1 MLILVFLLSHATN
14 SHIEAKNMSYKAVME
29 FLESTSKD
37 EALQNNLSGLLG
49 IGDGDISSAEELDGE
64 EAEALM
70 GERGI
75 KVTALAEEKGF
86 IFTLGELNAIVN
98 LFQRYRTGKL
108 SQEDFAK
115 AMGWDSQ
122 SEALSTKL
130 ESLGKTVNRVYLGVK
145 YTVEKEE
152 SSAHQVLDFMK
163 KTSEDAV
170 LREQL
175 KVILDVGDGDIG
187 DFSEIDAEEAN
198 ALRSGRG
205 VLVAE
210 FAAKHGFI
218 FTLSDLLAVTDAF
231 ERVQAGELS
240 NEDFEKFLSASVDGS
255 DYFPFISNVVSMTY
269 KGFKYASPVVSK
281 VKDNTLPVVRFMER
295 SSSDAALREQLMA
308 IIGGD
313 GDISSPGE
321 LDAEEAS
328 SLVSDRS
335 NSIVSLGAEHGY
347 RFTVTDLNAVISAFQ
362 LVNEEKLSME
372 SCARILGMGKSDTGE
387 SGIKKTAGLIYR
399 GVRY

>member
-1 MLILVFLLSHATN
+1 
-14 SHIEAKNMSYKAVME
+14 MSYKAVIE

-37 EALQNNLSGLLG
+37 EALQKDLSGLLG

-122 SEALSTKL
+122 AEALSTKL
-130 ESLGKTVNRVYLGVK
+130 KSVGETVDRVYLGVK
-145 YTVEKEE
+145 YTVEKDE

-163 KTSEDAV
+163 KSSEDAV

-175 KVILDVGDGDIG
+175 KEILDVGDGDIG
-187 DFSEIDAEEAN
+187 DFSEVDAEEAN

-210 FAAKHGFI
+210 FAAKHGFM

-240 NEDFEKFLSASVDGS
+240 TEEFEKFLSVSVDGS
-255 DYFPFISNVVSMTY
+255 DYFPSISNVVSMTY

-321 LDAEEAS
+321 LDTEEAS

-347 RFTVTDLNAVISAFQ
+347 RFTVSDLNAVISAFQ
-362 LVNEEKLSME
+362 LVNEEKLPME
-372 SCARILGMGKSDTGE
+372 SCARILGMGKSDTGD
-387 SGIKKTAGLIYR
+387 GGVKKTAGLIYR

>member
-1 MLILVFLLSHATN
+1 
-14 SHIEAKNMSYKAVME
+14 MSYKAVIE

-37 EALQNNLSGLLG
+37 EALQKDLSGLLG

-86 IFTLGELNAIVN
+86 IFTLGELNSIVN
-98 LFQRYRTGKL
+98 LFQRYRSGKL
-108 SQEDFAK
+108 SEEDFAK

-122 SEALSTKL
+122 AEALSTKL
-130 ESLGKTVNRVYLGVK
+130 ESVGKTVDRVYLGVK
-145 YTVEKEE
+145 YTVEKDE

-163 KTSEDAV
+163 KSSEDAV

-175 KVILDVGDGDIG
+175 KEILDVGDGDIG
-187 DFSEIDAEEAN
+187 DFSEIDEEEAN

-240 NEDFEKFLSASVDGS
+240 TEEFEKFLSVSVDGS

-328 SLVSDRS
+328 SLVSERS

-347 RFTVTDLNAVISAFQ
+347 RFTVSDLNAVISAFQ
-362 LVNEEKLSME
+362 LVNDEKLSME